1 MSDHEQSKIKVA
13 GLSILPIF
21 ILALADFFLLI
32 AKPAGES
39 IISHLLIAVLVAQM
53 IAQVI
58 FIKGEICNGQRSRL
72 SRWNLY
78 FLIFWV
84 GWLLV
89 TCFQVKVYLPIRLA
103 YCCGLALTLT
113 TWQQPKEEQLRRAI
127 LWLGVVMGT
136 IGLILALIPL
146 FLFELQTSLTFNP
159 LLQIVAGIALA
170 YWGLLVSRNRLNGLI
185 EILPYL
191 VLIALVASSVFAL
204 VAMAIIHIDGVKT
217 DWNVLHLSFYFICHL
232 LLLAAWAYPLIR
244 REKAPYWLLAIIIV
258 LAAFSPILLF

>member
-1 MSDHEQSKIKVA
+1 MSNQEESKIKVI

-21 ILALADFFLLI
+21 ILALADFFLLME
-32 AKPAGES
+32 KPVGES

-53 IAQVI
+53 ISQLI

-78 FLIFWV
+78 FLIFWG

-89 TCFQVKVYLPIRLA
+89 TCFQVQVYLPIRLA
-103 YCCGLALTLT
+103 YCCGLAFTLT

-127 LWLGVVMGT
+127 LWLGVVIGI

-159 LLQIVAGIALA
+159 LLQVVLGITLA
-170 YWGLLVSRNRLNGLI
+170 YWGLLVSHNRLNGLI
-185 EILPYL
+185 EILPYF
-191 VLIALVASSVFAL
+191 VLIALVASSIFAL
-204 VAMAIIHIDGVKT
+204 VAIAIIYIDGVKI
-217 DWNVLHLSFYFICHL
+217 DRNILHLSFYFICHL
-232 LLLAAWAYPLIR
+232 LLLAGWAYPIIR
-244 REKAPYWLLAIIIV
+244 KEKAYYWLLLIMI
-258 LAAFSPILLF
+258 LLSAFSPILLF